1 MWSFVTLYG
10 GRVNMTVR
18 LTGSQ
23 GPLGPAG
30 PQGGTGPDGGTG
42 PPGATGPQGSIG
54 NVSGLAV

>member
-1 MWSFVTLYG
+1 
-10 GRVNMTVR
+10 MTVR

-54 NVSGLAV
+54 NVSGLAVWHLTSRLSLEQ